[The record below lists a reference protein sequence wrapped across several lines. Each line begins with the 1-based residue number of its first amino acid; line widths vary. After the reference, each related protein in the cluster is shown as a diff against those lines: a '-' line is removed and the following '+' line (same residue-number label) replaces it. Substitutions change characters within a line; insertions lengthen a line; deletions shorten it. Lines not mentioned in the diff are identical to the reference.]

1 MAEEKPKR
9 ETKAKKPTAK
19 PKADVQATD
28 AIPESA
34 KDVAEAAS
42 GKIKATPKRSGKPA
56 LSKKVEPERQKSPS
70 IKPKASAK
78 ETGIPSKQKPRL
90 ELRYSNEIRKTL
102 MDDFKFSSPMQ
113 APRFSKVVVNMG
125 LGEALTNARSLET
138 APWQLGVITGQ
149 HPVVTKARRS
159 IAGFKVREGQSI
171 GCMVTLRGSRMYEFL
186 DRLINVALPRIRDF
200 RGVSRNAFD
209 GQGNYSLG
217 LRDQSIF
224 PELDYG
230 SIDRSRGLQVV
241 KATTA
246 KNDREGF
253 RLLEL
258 IGLPFAREGQGR

>member
-1 MAEEKPKR
+1 MVNKNPKQQS
-9 ETKAKKPTAK
+9 KAKNPTRK
-19 PKADVQATD
+19 PKAVEADTTSENIVED
-28 AIPESA
+28 A
-34 KDVAEAAS
+34 K
-42 GKIKATPKRSGKPA
+42 KTPKNTVASQ
-56 LSKKVEPERQKSPS
+56 SKSKASSSRKIDSQKS
-70 IKPKASAK
+70 
-78 ETGIPSKQKPRL
+78 SKGSSEPLKTPTSQRPRL
-90 ELRYSNEIRKTL
+90 ELRYVNEIRKML
-102 MDDFKFSSPMQ
+102 VEDFNFSSPMQ

-125 LGEALTNARSLET
+125 LGEALTNAKALET

-241 KATTA
+241 INTTA

-258 IGLPFAREGQGR
+258 IGLPFAREGQIR

>member
-1 MAEEKPKR
+1 
-9 ETKAKKPTAK
+9 
-19 PKADVQATD
+19 
-28 AIPESA
+28 
-34 KDVAEAAS
+34 
-42 GKIKATPKRSGKPA
+42 
-56 LSKKVEPERQKSPS
+56 
-70 IKPKASAK
+70 
-78 ETGIPSKQKPRL
+78 
-90 ELRYSNEIRKTL
+90 

-125 LGEALTNARSLET
+125 LGEALTNARALET
-138 APWQLGVITGQ
+138 APWQLGVITGL
-149 HPVVTKARRS
+149 HRVVTKARRS

-241 KATTA
+241 IAPTA

-258 IGLPFAREGQGR
+258 IGLPFAREGQVR

>member
-1 MAEEKPKR
+1 MVSENPKQQS
-9 ETKAKKPTAK
+9 KAKKPTRK
-19 PKADVQATD
+19 PKAV
-28 AIPESA
+28 
-34 KDVAEAAS
+34 EAATTS
-42 GKIKATPKRSGKPA
+42 ENIVEDAKKTPKNTVASQ
-56 LSKKVEPERQKSPS
+56 SKRKASSSRKVDSQKSS
-70 IKPKASAK
+70 KGASEPLK
-78 ETGIPSKQKPRL
+78 TSTGQRPRL
-90 ELRYSNEIRKTL
+90 ELRYVNEIRKML
-102 MDDFKFSSPMQ
+102 VEDFNFSSPMQ

-125 LGEALTNARSLET
+125 LGEALTNAKALET

-241 KATTA
+241 INTTA

-258 IGLPFAREGQGR
+258 IGLPFAREGQIR